1 MKNCIECRKQN
12 QMGFEGA
19 DPLMEAIRRDVRERI
34 EKIIEEERDAYLGAG
49 DYERTEERRGYR
61 HGSKERDISTPDGR
75 VMLAVPRGRLFGD
88 DGKMEEWHSHIL
100 PRYAKRARSIDQ
112 ALIGMYLGGVNT
124 RRVKTVLRP
133 LLRGT
138 PLSKSSISRLVSR
151 LTAMFKE
158 WQKRPLGS
166 WKFQYVYLDAI
177 YVKSRFNGR
186 VSSVPILAVI
196 GVSAKGEKVLISLAA
211 KGSESLEAW
220 KGITEDLVARG
231 LKKPRLVIIDG
242 GQGLRAAVRH
252 VWPAA
257 DVQRCA
263 VHKLRNL
270 LSHAPKYSHDEIRDD
285 FHRIVYAKS
294 LLEAKT
300 AYTAMVR
307 KWRKQGASVAES
319 LEEAGEELLTFFRY
333 PESQWR
339 SLRTTNAIERLNLE
353 FRRRVKTQAS
363 FPTQEAVLILMF
375 GLVASGLVIMQ
386 RIDGWQDLNI
396 SAVPLKQ
403 NQDAIKVEQKEEM
416 LLAA

>member
-1 MKNCIECRKQN
+1 MNVFFR
-12 QMGFEGA
+12 
-19 DPLMEAIRRDVRERI
+19 V
-34 EKIIEEERDAYLGAG
+34 AG
-49 DYERTEERRGYR
+49 TSGGGDW
-61 HGSKERDISTPDGR
+61 IST
-75 VMLAVPRGRLFGD
+75 
-88 DGKMEEWHSHIL
+88 HH
-100 PRYAKRARSIDQ
+100 
-112 ALIGMYLGGVNT
+112 
-124 RRVKTVLRP
+124 
-133 LLRGT
+133 
-138 PLSKSSISRLVSR
+138 
-151 LTAMFKE
+151 
-158 WQKRPLGS
+158 
-166 WKFQYVYLDAI
+166 
-177 YVKSRFNGR
+177 
-186 VSSVPILAVI
+186 
-196 GVSAKGEKVLISLAA
+196 
-211 KGSESLEAW
+211 
-220 KGITEDLVARG
+220 
-231 LKKPRLVIIDG
+231 
-242 GQGLRAAVRH
+242 GLRAAVRH